1 MTEAPSGDS
10 RPALVVS
17 DLGKMHRIYA
27 RPQDRLKQMLLARF
41 GRRYGHDFWALRH
54 VSLEVGRG
62 ETIGI
67 IGKNGSGKSTF
78 LQILAGTLAPS
89 EGEVL
94 VNGRV
99 AALLELGSGFNPE
112 FTGRENAILN
122 GTLLGIPS
130 GEIEGRLPEI
140 AAFAD
145 IGEFFDQPV
154 KLYSSGMFVRLAFAV
169 ATSVDA
175 EILLVDEALAV
186 GDVFF
191 QQKCYRR
198 LQALCDRGATV
209 LLVSHSMVDIERFC
223 RRAVVLDEGSVVF
236 EGDPREA
243 VRRYYLLEQGGPPL
257 AAPPSPDAVPE
268 PAPAAGGD
276 EDDNWPPPNAFLDI
290 SQVAQVADGAAR
302 CLRVAV
308 CDSEGRPRQTF
319 TEGETAH
326 FFSEFEVLTD
336 LLGPVGGF
344 SIYNRKAVLVHGKN
358 TLQYGKD
365 TLQYATGSPSVAP
378 RGSRVRIRQDVQLD
392 LAPDEYTLEVGLA
405 AHGEQGQIRHVCHL
419 PAVGGFSVN
428 LPPGAARALHFG
440 VANLAGECQVSVLE
454 PARPAVAG
462 PHRER

>member
-1 MTEAPSGDS
+1 VSSTSEVLADAG
-10 RPALVVS
+10 PALVATG
-17 DLGKMHRIYA
+17 LGKMHRIYE

-54 VSLEVGRG
+54 VSLEVRRG
-62 ETIGI
+62 ETVGI
-67 IGKNGSGKSTF
+67 IGKNGSGKSTL

-89 EGEVL
+89 EGEVV

-130 GEIEGRLPEI
+130 GEVERRLPDI

-198 LQALCDRGATV
+198 LQALSERGSTV

-223 RRAVVLDEGSVVF
+223 RRAVVLDGGAVVF
-236 EGDPREA
+236 EGEPREA
-243 VRRYYLLEQGGPPL
+243 VRRYYLLEQGGPAS
-257 AAPPSPDAVPE
+257 AAARTPEGLPDTTP
-268 PAPAAGGD
+268 AGGED
-276 EDDNWPPPNAFLDI
+276 DDNWPPPNAFLDI
-290 SQVAQVADGAAR
+290 TQVTQVADGTAR

-308 CDSEGRPRQTF
+308 CDSEGRPRLTF

-336 LLGPVGGF
+336 LMGPVGGF

-358 TLQYGKD
+358 TLQYG
-365 TLQYATGSPSVAP
+365 TGSPSRAP
-378 RGSRVRIRQDVQLD
+378 RGSRVRVRQDVRLD
-392 LAPDEYTLEVGLA
+392 LAPDHYTFEVGLA
-405 AHGEQGQIRHVCHL
+405 ALGGEGQIRHVCHL

-454 PARPAVAG
+454 PARPAAAG
-462 PHRER
+462 LYGER